1 MATVSRQSA
10 FWAVVA
16 LGLNTFVQ
24 PGAKVLDFPA
34 EYSRALRLSPIVC
47 IIDTLGVLY
56 SVAFFSC
63 RTRSFNDGL
72 TLAAR
77 YRCLTEDD
85 PAEPKLERTWW
96 FRFSIYAF
104 GALPQAVK
112 LLAMGGVPLTKIWG
126 MAYLVSFLVLE
137 GLDLLQPRQRRD
149 DHLLETDVAVLNM
162 KKWLP
167 GSHAVVTQLFCF
179 IFITSGI
186 PGLDSKCNSRGVSPP
201 QPEFGALMGI
211 LYLMTCL
218 ALLVVPPCIIV
229 MAYIFVTRLTSRL
242 SMRTIR
248 PLLRDDVE
256 MIQDSLFLLLVAA
269 YLVGLCILLDR
280 VKSIC
285 SNRAG
290 LVSTVTPILLLT
302 FFAWVFLCQETA
314 FKSPWFRGL
323 FGVTPLKQR
332 KASIFLLFAAGNIAS
347 IIYYYM
353 FIYDPSSTYKPPWTE
368 KLG

>member
-24 PGAKVLDFPA
+24 PGGKVLDFPA

-63 RTRSFNDGL
+63 RTGSFKDGF

-85 PAEPKLERTWW
+85 PAEPKLEGTWW
-96 FRFSIYAF
+96 FRFSIFAF

-137 GLDLLQPRQRRD
+137 GFDLLQPRERRD
-149 DHLLETDVAVLNM
+149 DHLLETNVKVLNM
-162 KKWLP
+162 KNWLP
-167 GSHAVVTQLFCF
+167 GYYAVVIQLFCF
-179 IFITSGI
+179 DMEPMFIPS
-186 PGLDSKCNSRGVSPP
+186 GLDSKCDSVRGNSPP
-201 QPEFGALMGI
+201 QPEFGKVMGV
-211 LYLMTCL
+211 LYRTACL
-218 ALLVVPPCIIV
+218 ALVVVPPCII
-229 MAYIFVTRLTSRL
+229 I
-242 SMRTIR
+242 I
-248 PLLRDDVE
+248 
-256 MIQDSLFLLLVAA
+256 
-269 YLVGLCILLDR
+269 
-280 VKSIC
+280 
-285 SNRAG
+285 
-290 LVSTVTPILLLT
+290 VSTVTAALLLT
-302 FFAWVFLCQETA
+302 FLAWAILCQETA
-314 FKSPWFRGL
+314 FKFRWFREL
-323 FGVTPLKQR
+323 FGVISSKRGKT
-332 KASIFLLFAAGNIAS
+332 SISLLFAAGNIAS
-347 IIYYYM
+347 VFCYYM

-368 KLG
+368 KR